1 MTQLVILALV
11 TLGVMFRPL
20 RREKSLQGS
29 LCFKEVLT
37 GPCKGKKAT
46 ASGGCRGCLLGNT

>member
-1 MTQLVILALV
+1 MTQFVILALV

-37 GPCKGKKAT
+37 GPCKGKK
-46 ASGGCRGCLLGNT
+46 SHRKRWL